1 MTVKVKVYQPA
12 WTPTHPEKLENAKA
26 AVQRLAD
33 ENDCIAEVIGRDDAG
48 KLLYKLTATPTK
60 K

>member
-1 MTVKVKVYQPA
+1 MAVKVKVYQSGA
-12 WTPTHPEKLENAKA
+12 ITHPEKLEAAKS

-48 KLLYKLTATPTK
+48 KRLYKLTASQSK
-60 K
+60 R

>member
-1 MTVKVKVYQPA
+1 MTVKIKIYKPGSI
-12 WTPTHPEKLENAKA
+12 THPEKLEDAKA

-33 ENDCIAEVIGRDDAG
+33 ENDCIADIIGRDEAG
-48 KLLYKLTATPTK
+48 KPLYKLTASPTK